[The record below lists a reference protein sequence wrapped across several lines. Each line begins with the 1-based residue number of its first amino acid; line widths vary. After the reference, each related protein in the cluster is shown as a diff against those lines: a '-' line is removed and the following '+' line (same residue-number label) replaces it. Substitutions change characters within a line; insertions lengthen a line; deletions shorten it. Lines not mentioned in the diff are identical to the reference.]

1 MKTSFSTVA
10 AWIAVVSIIGVEA
23 LAQRS
28 AKPSSPS
35 PPPNPNSAR
44 ERATQDKGFALEH
57 AGDGAKAGDNYAR
70 NRLLL
75 QYKEVKEDFSRIQIV
90 NNQLRLAASDPSKL
104 DASEVAR
111 SAEEVNRRAKRIK
124 SKLALPET
132 EKRPESADSAD
143 TASISL
149 IVKQILQ
156 LDDNI
161 TAFVSNPMFRDL
173 DLVDA
178 RAASVSLQDVIRTS
192 ALLGRTARR
201 AGKAER
207 R

>member
-10 AWIAVVSIIGVEA
+10 AWIAVISIISVEA
-23 LAQRS
+23 SAQRS

-57 AGDGAKAGDNYAR
+57 AGDAAKAGDNYAR

-104 DASEVAR
+104 DASEVVR

-124 SKLALPET
+124 
-132 EKRPESADSAD
+132 
-143 TASISL
+143 
-149 IVKQILQ
+149 
-156 LDDNI
+156 
-161 TAFVSNPMFRDL
+161 
-173 DLVDA
+173 
-178 RAASVSLQDVIRTS
+178 
-192 ALLGRTARR
+192 
-201 AGKAER
+201 
-207 R
+207 